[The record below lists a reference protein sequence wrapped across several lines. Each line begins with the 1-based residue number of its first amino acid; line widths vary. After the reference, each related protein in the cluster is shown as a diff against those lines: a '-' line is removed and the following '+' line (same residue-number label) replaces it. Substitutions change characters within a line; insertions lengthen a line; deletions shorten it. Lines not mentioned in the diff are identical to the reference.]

1 MKIDR
6 PRKTE
11 MRIEID
17 WVPQTWYGRLV
28 AAVASVLLLWIG
40 IMFFSVF
47 LFLIGLMSVIA
58 LAFVALAFI
67 KTAMG
72 RSSSFIEA
80 EYHVE
85 ENDIAEHQKSKNK

>member
-11 MRIEID
+11 MKVEID
-17 WVPQTWYGRLV
+17 WVPQTWFGRLV

-47 LFLIGLMSVIA
+47 LFVISLVSIVAIGFA
-58 LAFVALAFI
+58 ALAFI
-67 KTAMG
+67 KTARR
-72 RSSSFIEA
+72 RSSSFIDA
-80 EYHVE
+80 EYHLE
-85 ENDIAEHQKSKNK
+85 DSDIEEHQKSKN